1 MRITEYMANRHAEAV
16 RLANAKTAIA
26 TAIAGKGV
34 TVPDGTLL
42 DGMAPL
48 IASIETGV
56 NATGGTITVSSDVI
70 NYVLTQGLG
79 EVPKFFVIGMMEDF
93 DKLTGKTYIL
103 IGAFGFSDV
112 RSQYRISTSSNVH
125 APSGIFKGEAI
136 TATNDIR
143 QSIVRANEETITVAY
158 SGGSHKLIAGA
169 TYYWVAVGSGVF

>member
-1 MRITEYMANRHAEAV
+1 MSVQSEIT
-16 RLANAKTAIA
+16 RLANAKTALA
-26 TAIAGKGV
+26 TAIEGKGV

-48 IASIETGV
+48 IESIETGI
-56 NATGGTITVSSDVI
+56 NATGGTITVSSDV
-70 NYVLTQGLG
+70 NDYVLTHGLG
-79 EVPKFFVIGMMEDF
+79 EVPKFFVIGMMENF
-93 DKLTGKTYIL
+93 GKLTDKTYIL

-112 RSQYRISTSSNVH
+112 SSQYRISASSNSS
-125 APSGIFKGEAI
+125 APTGTFKAAAI
-136 TATNDIR
+136 TATNNSR

>member
-1 MRITEYMANRHAEAV
+1 MSIQTELTRIT
-16 RLANAKTAIA
+16 NAKAAVKAAIE
-26 TAIAGKGV
+26 GKGV

-42 DGMAPL
+42 DGIAPL
-48 IASIETGV
+48 IESIETGI
-56 NATGGTITVSSDVI
+56 NATGGTITVSSDVN
-70 NYVLTQGLG
+70 NYVLTHGLG

-93 DKLTGKTYIL
+93 GKLTGKTYIL

-112 RSQYRISTSSNVH
+112 RSQYRISASSNAHV
-125 APSGIFKGEAI
+125 PSGIFKEAAI
-136 TATNDIR
+136 TMTGGIK